1 MSLGEEVVVAIQ
13 VGVVSAED
21 WNVVEDVNV
30 KVWIRFEKKNG
41 NSEDWNSRR
50 DKEEWWTCLSL
61 AADWLQFE
69 QGYVQISSEL
79 KQGILEVNS
88 QKIEMNSKI
97 YFDARFDTKSGVA
110 TNDFLE
116 NFNLKVEMYEDRSVN
131 KGINT
136 DIIIQTNEE
145 FISYSNFIL
154 LIISMMIKLSYYS
167 RAFRKISNLYEESQ
181 MWYWTSQLII
191 YGFLLILTLLE
202 VRVINEMVPLENNSV
217 FTFF

>member
-1 MSLGEEVVVAIQ
+1 M
-13 VGVVSAED
+13 
-21 WNVVEDVNV
+21 
-30 KVWIRFEKKNG
+30 
-41 NSEDWNSRR
+41 
-50 DKEEWWTCLSL
+50 SL

-88 QKIEMNSKI
+88 QKFEMNSKI
-97 YFDARFDTKSGVA
+97 YFDARFDAKSGVA

-145 FISYSNFIL
+145 FISYSNLIL

-181 MWYWTSQLII
+181 LWY
-191 YGFLLILTLLE
+191 
-202 VRVINEMVPLENNSV
+202 
-217 FTFF
+217 